1 VDTVLEKR
9 ETEVV
14 GTSSWFQELRSEAL
28 AEYGNLSWPSRK
40 DEDWR
45 FGSPAEAVLSS
56 EEIAEGGASLEVL
69 PGLEGALRFIFEN
82 NRLVRTEGEVPVGL
96 LALPLLEA
104 LEKHGN
110 FLKSVLPPLQGK
122 LGSRKLAAF
131 HRARCADGVVVYAE
145 PGVQVETPVEIVH
158 VVSGEATVL
167 PFVLIATG
175 DGASLR
181 VIERFV
187 SANATDATSVVAV
200 SDVIAGENSSLRY
213 LVTQDLNAESKFIR
227 LTDSRVEKG
236 AVSKVASVHVG
247 ARWAREET
255 YSTVEGE
262 ESKSEILSITV
273 PATGQQYDQRTFQN
287 HAVGHTMSDLLYKNT
302 LFGKAKTV
310 FSGLIFV
317 GEAAHH
323 TDAYQTCRNLLMSD
337 DAEATSMPG
346 LEINADQVKCSHGST
361 SSQVNEDEIFYLCA
375 RGIAPETARNLVAR
389 GFSVEVAD
397 RLEDAPLEEAMLAL
411 VDAKFA
417 RLRD

>member
-1 VDTVLEKR
+1 MDTVLEKR

-14 GTSSWFQELRSEAL
+14 ETTSWFQELRSEAWT
-28 AEYGNLSWPSRK
+28 EYGNLSWPSRK

-56 EEIAEGGASLEVL
+56 EEIAEGGASLKVL
-69 PGLEGALRFIFEN
+69 PGLEGALRFVFEN
-82 NRLVRTEGEVPVGL
+82 NLLVRTEGEVPAGL
-96 LALPLLEA
+96 LALPLQEA
-104 LEKHGN
+104 LEKHGD

-145 PGVQVETPVEIVH
+145 PGVQVDTPVEIVH

-213 LVTQDLNAESKFIR
+213 LVTQDLNAESKLIR
-227 LTDSRVEKG
+227 LTDSRVGKG

-273 PATGQQYDQRTFQN
+273 
-287 HAVGHTMSDLLYKNT
+287 SDLLYKNT

-310 FSGLIFV
+310 FSGLIYV

-337 DAEATSMPG
+337 EVEATSMPG

-375 RGIAPETARNLVAR
+375 RGIAPDTARNLVAR

-397 RLEDAPLEEAMLAL
+397 RLEDEQLEEAMLAL